1 MFAMSDEAAESSD
14 SPTFGGGR
22 VVGFSDGVFAV
33 LITILALGLS
43 VPKRPTFDAAVSDLP
58 QLLAFALSFVFLGI
72 YWNNHHHLFRATR
85 QISGGVMWANMN
97 LLFWLALVPVCTG
110 WIARDPSR
118 AIPAAFYG
126 ADAALAGIAYGI
138 LVRVIIHA
146 NGRTSA
152 IARAIGSDVKGNLS
166 VVLYL
171 VAIGLTAVSAYLA
184 YGIYVL
190 VAIVWLIPDRRIT
203 RELRRSA
210 I

>member
-1 MFAMSDEAAESSD
+1 MSDDVEETSS

-22 VVGFSDGVFAV
+22 IIGFSDGVFAV

-43 VPKRPTFDAAVSDLP
+43 VPSHPTLDAAVKDLP

-72 YWNNHHHLFRATR
+72 YWNNHHHLFRVTH
-85 QISGGVMWANMN
+85 QVSGGVMWANMN

-110 WIARDPSR
+110 WIARDPSH

-138 LVRVIIHA
+138 LVRAIIHT

-152 IARAIGSDVKGNLS
+152 IARAIGSDLKGNLS
-166 VVLYL
+166 VALYL
-171 VAIGLTAVSAYLA
+171 LAIPLTALAAYVA
-184 YGIYVL
+184 YGLYIT
-190 VAIVWLIPDRRIT
+190 VAIVWFIPDRRIT
-203 RELRRSA
+203 RELRRSPR
-210 I
+210 